1 MSKVVVTSSTLP
13 ICYVFS
19 IRFPLPKSKEE
30 NNKDRKEGKG
40 VAGADVLTDSLRSQF
55 IKVSLGLPTVTPE
68 L

>member
-1 MSKVVVTSSTLP
+1 MFLASVSTSPSQ
-13 ICYVFS
+13 
-19 IRFPLPKSKEE
+19 KKE